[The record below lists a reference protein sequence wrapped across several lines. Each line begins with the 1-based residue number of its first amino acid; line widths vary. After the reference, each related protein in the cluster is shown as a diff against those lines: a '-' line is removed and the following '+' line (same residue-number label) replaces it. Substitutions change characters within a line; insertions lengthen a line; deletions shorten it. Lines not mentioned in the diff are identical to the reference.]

1 MPTDTGIVVND
12 FLIEYFPDILD
23 YNFTASVEKQF
34 DEIAEGDKQWT
45 AILKTFYKKF
55 HPSVENTLAAKTATG
70 RRTDLGTDPVSGKQ
84 VSVKN
89 SDVSAQ

>member
-45 AILKTFYKKF
+45 AILKTFYK
-55 HPSVENTLAAKTATG
+55 
-70 RRTDLGTDPVSGKQ
+70 
-84 VSVKN
+84 N
-89 SDVSAQ
+89 SILQ